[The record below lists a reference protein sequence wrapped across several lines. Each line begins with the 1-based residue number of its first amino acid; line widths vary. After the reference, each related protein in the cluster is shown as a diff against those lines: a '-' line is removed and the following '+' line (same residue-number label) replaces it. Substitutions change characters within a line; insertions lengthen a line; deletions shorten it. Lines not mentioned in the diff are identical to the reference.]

1 MFKAFVLVCVML
13 TPDNEQ
19 CIIFEDTWGPYIT
32 IENCTIRSN
41 QIRIEI
47 YQELSTLYP
56 VTTIDTECIDYGEM
70 L

>member
-1 MFKAFVLVCVML
+1 MFKAFALVCVML

-19 CIIFEDTWGPYIT
+19 CMIFEDKWGPYIT
-32 IENCTIRSN
+32 IENCNIRSD
-41 QIRIEI
+41 QMRVEI

-56 VTTIDTECIDYGEM
+56 VTVIDTECVGYGEM